1 MYQDLKQ
8 LFSCRDPQKVLKIR
22 CFSGLLQ
29 VLEAQMLCLQARFAL
44 HQDGLLRWLL
54 PVFTPHPDLKQ
65 PPELLLVW
73 GSNHLSTSADGI
85 LAPEVSSTIREG
97 SKVILIDP
105 FGRNLAKRSEL
116 WLQIKPG
123 TDLLLAIGMIKVIKV
138 EFLVVADLFMTP
150 TAQMADIVLPVATHF
165 KFDDLGFYG
174 LPFGKILARPKIVD
188 PPGECKSDVKIINE
202 LAKRLKLEDV
212 F

>member
-1 MYQDLKQ
+1 MQGSPK
-8 LFSCRDPQKVLKIR
+8 
-22 CFSGLLQ
+22 GLENPL
-29 VLEAQMLCLQARFAL
+29 LHRFATSF
-44 HQDGLLRWLL
+44 GSPNVVPTGSVCFAPRWAASL
-54 PVFTPHPDLKQ
+54 VTTGFYPHPDLKQ

-116 WLQIKPG
+116 WFQIKPG